1 MAYFE
6 VVRTDKEKTVLV
18 KKTVRDE
25 HGNNVVVQDEVDKT
39 FQANAYGHEDINVGD
54 VLEIN
59 GHLAEKARRNPYFK
73 EVKGKDIEARQPN
86 ARPTFEKTRKG
97 SDEWL
102 QQRAQYRQH

>member
-1 MAYFE
+1 MPKFQ
-6 VVRTDKEKTVLV
+6 VIKTDKEKTVLI
-18 KKTVRDE
+18 KKTVKDE
-25 HGNNVVVQDEVDKT
+25 SGNNVVVQEEVDKT

-59 GHLAEKARRNPYFK
+59 GHLARKAKANPWFK

-86 ARPTFEKTRKG
+86 ATPTFAKTRKG
-97 SDEWL
+97 SDDWL